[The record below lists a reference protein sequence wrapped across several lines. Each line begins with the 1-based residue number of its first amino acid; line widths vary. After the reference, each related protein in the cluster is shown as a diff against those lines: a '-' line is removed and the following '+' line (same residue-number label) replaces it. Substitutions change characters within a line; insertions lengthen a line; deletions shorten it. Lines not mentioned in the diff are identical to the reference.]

1 MEGPALLNTQRI
13 AAADREPG
21 NWLTHGRTYGER
33 RYSPLDDI
41 TTESVGRLGLA
52 WSYEMKTNR
61 GASATPIVVDGV
73 MYVTSAWSVVYALDA
88 KTGREIWVYD
98 PESRPRCAGTGS
110 QAGRYALSRG
120 DDESFLGVLCVLCG

>member
-98 PESRPRCAGTGS
+98 PRVDRDAQERAAKPDVTPVAR
-110 QAGRYALSRG
+110 RR
-120 DDESFLGVLCVLCG
+120 